1 MLRNSRKTIV
11 TIISVALI
19 ITFAVIPADVHASS
33 NVKKMTVY
41 ESVYKVKNTVYC
53 ACGAGVYRVNL
64 KTSKVTR
71 LIKNNSYKTGRYY
84 GWMKYYKG
92 YLYYIKSND
101 DTCLGL
107 YRIKPST
114 KKIKALSKEME
125 IIGYAL
131 SGNKVYIRIA
141 DDSLEKIYNRKMSL
155 NGKNKKTTK
164 VMPKM
169 NIRESNSSGYELIN
183 AWNEYEN
190 KFYLQKP
197 NGERIYLG
205 TEITE

>member
-1 MLRNSRKTIV
+1 MFGFNAYIFK
-11 TIISVALI
+11 
-19 ITFAVIPADVHASS
+19 IP
-33 NVKKMTVY
+33 
-41 ESVYKVKNTVYC
+41 
-53 ACGAGVYRVNL
+53 
-64 KTSKVTR
+64 
-71 LIKNNSYKTGRYY
+71 
-84 GWMKYYKG
+84 
-92 YLYYIKSND
+92 
-101 DTCLGL
+101 
-107 YRIKPST
+107 
-114 KKIKALSKEME
+114 
-125 IIGYAL
+125 
-131 SGNKVYIRIA
+131 
-141 DDSLEKIYNRKMSL
+141 EKIYKRKMSL